1 MPQGKLKAVVNTDIH
16 YINSSV
22 KVRFHY
28 LLPYLQNRT
37 AMGRWRPESFSMKD
51 FHGGGK

>member
-22 KVRFHY
+22 NLKLDFTICY
-28 LLPYLQNRT
+28 LICRIEQLWVDGDLRV
-37 AMGRWRPESFSMKD
+37 SL
-51 FHGGGK
+51 